1 MPALRVPPSAG
12 IGAMLALHLAKK
24 ERKERQE
31 RQEREEREEG
41 EEGEEG
47 EEKAQGEAQGQREEA
62 APEGVRQ

>member
-1 MPALRVPPSAG
+1 MPHMPALRVPPSAG

-47 EEKAQGEAQGQREEA
+47 EEKTR
-62 APEGVRQ
+62 RQDTIQQQIKKM